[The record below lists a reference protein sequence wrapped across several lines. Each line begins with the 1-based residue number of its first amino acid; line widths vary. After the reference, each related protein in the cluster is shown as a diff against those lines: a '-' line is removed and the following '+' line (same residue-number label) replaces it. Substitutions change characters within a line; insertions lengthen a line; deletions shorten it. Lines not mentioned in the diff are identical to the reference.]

1 MEANPVTWFK
11 VDDGLHSHPKAMEA
25 GDAMALW
32 VMAGSWCADQL
43 TDGFIPAYMVHRLSV
58 NGAEHARRLVEVGL
72 WEPAEVGGRTGYRF
86 HDWDDMQPSR
96 QVIREVREASRK
108 RVQDYRERKRKER
121 DQASNGVSNAV
132 RNASRNSATTSVT
145 NAARTDTQTPTKPR
159 PDPTTT
165 RSVVGAVA
173 RAEVEGVAHET
184 NDSRSDKGDASQ
196 PIQRQGLSPV
206 AQAAMADMRATL
218 GRSRPRVDRRPALPD
233 HLLTSE
239 AHVDTDAGTD
249 PPDTGDIREP
259 GRER

>member
-72 WEPAEVGGRTGYRF
+72 WEPAEVGGRSGYRF

-96 QVIREVREASRK
+96 QAIREVREASRQ
-108 RVQDYRERKRKER
+108 RVQAYRERKKKER
-121 DQASNGVSNAV
+121 EGTGNTTSNAS
-132 RNASRNSATTSVT
+132 RNASRNSATADVT
-145 NAARTDTQTPTKPR
+145 NAARSDTQTPTR

-165 RSVVGAVA
+165 RSVVGAGT
-173 RAEVEGVAHET
+173 RASEVGIVAHET
-184 NDSRSDKGDASQ
+184 PDSQ
-196 PIQRQGLSPV
+196 I
-206 AQAAMADMRATL
+206 
-218 GRSRPRVDRRPALPD
+218 GR
-233 HLLTSE
+233 
-239 AHVDTDAGTD
+239 AHV
-249 PPDTGDIREP
+249 
-259 GRER
+259 